1 MNKGIVFALALSGS
15 LMVGPAALAA
25 PVDPGSSL
33 PGYGLEHA
41 GHDHGPAPDRP
52 RHDDRHCDCHD
63 HDHGHGEHHGDRHGH
78 DDDDSAHASGGYDSH
93 RRHPRNF

>member
-25 PVDPGSSL
+25 PVDPGGSL

-41 GHDHGPAPDRP
+41 GHDHGPPPDRP
-52 RHDDRHCDCHD
+52 RHDDRRCDCRD
-63 HDHGHGEHHGDRHGH
+63 HDHGHGHGDHHGHH
-78 DDDDSAHASGGYDSH
+78 DDDSAHASGGYDSH
-93 RRHPRNF
+93 RQHPRNF